1 MRTLTNEIINY
12 DKSGPAANGK
22 GLLASVNNYDQ
33 YMKKLGPVFAKSSK
47 QQ

>member
-12 DKSGPAANGK
+12 DKSGSAANGK

-47 QQ
+47 Q